1 MLDLGKY
8 FCIAG
13 KWGRWKY
20 EKQLYK
26 WWTLVPI
33 WLCGGVWTASKAFKG
48 QQNQNYFYAP
58 TQLHNT
64 IFHEKFLLHLTS
76 YWVSFNL
83 AWQGREGG

>member
-8 FCIAG
+8 LCIAG

-33 WLCGGVWTASKAFKG
+33 WLAGGVCGRLQKPSKGNKTKITSMHQPNCTTPHFMKS
-48 QQNQNYFYAP
+48 FSYA
-58 TQLHNT
+58 
-64 IFHEKFLLHLTS
+64 
-76 YWVSFNL
+76 
-83 AWQGREGG
+83 